1 MKLKKILKKEN
12 NYKIK
17 KKLNIKKLYNI
28 NQNIKLKIIIMKNI
42 KIMK

>member
-28 NQNIKLKIIIMKNI
+28 NQNKELKIIIKNM

>member
-1 MKLKKILKKEN
+1 MKLKKILKQEN
-12 NYKIK
+12 NYKLK

-28 NQNIKLKIIIMKNI
+28 NQNIKLKIIIKNM

>member
-17 KKLNIKKLYNI
+17 KKLNIKKLCNI
-28 NQNIKLKIIIMKNI
+28 KQNIKLNRINKNM

>member
-28 NQNIKLKIIIMKNI
+28 DQNIKLKIIIKNM

>member
-1 MKLKKILKKEN
+1 MKLKKILKYEN

-17 KKLNIKKLYNI
+17 KKQNIKKLYNI
-28 NQNIKLKIIIMKNI
+28 NYNIKLIIIMKNM

>member
-28 NQNIKLKIIIMKNI
+28 NQNIKLKIIMKNM

>member
-28 NQNIKLKIIIMKNI
+28 NQNKKLKIIIKNM

>member
-17 KKLNIKKLYNI
+17 KKLNIKKLYYI
-28 NQNIKLKIIIMKNI
+28 NQNIKLQIIVKNM

>member
-28 NQNIKLKIIIMKNI
+28 NYNIKLKIIIKNM

>member
-17 KKLNIKKLYNI
+17 KKQNIKKLYNF
-28 NQNIKLKIIIMKNI
+28 NYNIKLIIIMKNM

>member
-28 NQNIKLKIIIMKNI
+28 NQNIKLKIIIKNM